1 MYFAEGVVADDTTA
15 TKALALTDPFPI
27 VDVFNCSLQLCLSC
41 SFLLDLLLYNLG
53 SFRHRFSSGHL
64 FLHEP

>member
-1 MYFAEGVVADDTTA
+1 LM
-15 TKALALTDPFPI
+15 DPFPI